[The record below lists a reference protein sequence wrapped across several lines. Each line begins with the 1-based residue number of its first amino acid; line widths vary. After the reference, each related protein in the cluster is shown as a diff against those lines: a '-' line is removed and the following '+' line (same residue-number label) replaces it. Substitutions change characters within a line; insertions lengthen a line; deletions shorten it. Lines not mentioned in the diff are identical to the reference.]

1 MKKWFLAILLICSIS
16 FITACGNDDNAPD
29 EDDQIK
35 QNDVVEQDPVNDDDF
50 DDNDDDRD
58 EMMMTEMTKMIKMIW
73 MMTMMI
79 EKIN

>member
-58 EMMMTEMTKMIKMIW
+58 ENDDDRDDQDDQNDMDDDDDDRED
-73 MMTMMI
+73 
-79 EKIN
+79 